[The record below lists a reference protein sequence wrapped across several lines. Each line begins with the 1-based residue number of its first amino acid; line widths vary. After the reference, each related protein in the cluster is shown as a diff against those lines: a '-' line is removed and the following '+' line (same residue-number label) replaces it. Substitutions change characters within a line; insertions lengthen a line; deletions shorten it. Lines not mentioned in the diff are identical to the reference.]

1 MLININGNIEH
12 ILPSEDDIDIYDF
25 ISLVG
30 KYMGQ
35 ESKSLLENKINRFYD
50 IIEDLEEE
58 IGSLVDEIDSLN
70 ERIEDQDGGD

>member
-12 ILPSEDDIDIYDF
+12 ILPSEDDVDIYDF
-25 ISLVG
+25 ISLVE

-35 ESKSLLENKINRFYD
+35 ESKSLLENKINHFYD

-70 ERIEDQDGGD
+70 ERIEDQIGGD